1 MNKTLQGYIFI
12 ITATLIW
19 GVSFVA
25 QKSGMDYVGPHTFN
39 FLRGL
44 IACITLLPLMIT
56 NEKKNKKLASEQVS
70 KTKDEIKKEKRFF
83 IFHAVLNGFI
93 LFGGMAFQQIGL
105 LYTDASKAGFITAM
119 YIVLVPILGVFI
131 KQKLRLLQLVC
142 MILATFGLYY
152 LCIPAGMGLTFEKGD
167 ILVFGC
173 SLLYA
178 VQIHTLAYCS
188 DKVDGVKLAYYQFVV
203 MGILSLIPALLF
215 EEITFSGIIAGAVPI
230 LYSGVLSSG
239 IAYTL
244 EIVALRSIPPMA
256 ASFIMSLE
264 SVINVFASILLLG
277 ETLAGREALGCII
290 MFAAII
296 LAQLPAKKKDKPW
309 QNRETKN

>member
-1 MNKTLQGYIFI
+1 MNKTLQGYILI
-12 ITATLIW
+12 ISATLIW
-19 GVSFVA
+19 GFSFVA

-44 IACITLLPLMIT
+44 IACITLLPLMII
-56 NEKKNKKLASEQVS
+56 NNKNNKKLESEQTP
-70 KTKDEIKKEKRFF
+70 KTEEEKKKEKRFF
-83 IFHAVLNGFI
+83 MFHAVLNGLI

-131 KQKLRLLQLVC
+131 RQKLRSIQVLC
-142 MILATFGLYY
+142 MVLATFGLYY
-152 LCIPAGMGLTFEKGD
+152 LCIPQGMGLTFEKGD

-215 EEITFSGIIAGAVPI
+215 EEITLSGIIAGAVPI

-239 IAYTL
+239 IAYTF
-244 EIVALRSIPPMA
+244 EIVALKNIPPMA

-264 SVINVFASILLLG
+264 SVINVFASIVLLG
-277 ETLAGREALGCII
+277 ETLAGREALGSII
-290 MFAAII
+290 MFVAII
-296 LAQLPAKKKDKPW
+296 LAQLPAKEKDKPW
-309 QNRETKN
+309 QHKE